1 MRLAAIAR
9 TWQTLPGLAM
19 LVALS
24 AQCPTAV
31 AGPAPGR
38 AIDAP
43 AVALV
48 KIDRLI
54 GSARCTTDRQC
65 RVAPIGLRPCGGPE
79 SHRAWSTRD
88 TRAQL
93 LQRSLQQHAEL
104 RRRQH
109 EAEGLM
115 STCQV
120 LPEPAVRCER
130 ANSPVGHCVLLRA
143 DDALR

>member
-1 MRLAAIAR
+1 MRIAVIAR
-9 TWQTLPGLAM
+9 TWQTLPRLAM

-24 AQCPTAV
+24 AQYLTAV
-31 AGPAPGR
+31 AGPATGK

-43 AVALV
+43 AMALV

-93 LQRSLQQHAEL
+93 LQRSLQHYAEL
-104 RRRQH
+104 RRRQQD
-109 EAEGLM
+109 AEGLM

-130 ANSPVGHCVLLRA
+130 ADSPIGHCVLLSA
-143 DDALR
+143 NDAIR

>member
-1 MRLAAIAR
+1 MRLAVVAR
-9 TWQTLPGLAM
+9 TRRTLPGLVM

-24 AQCPTAV
+24 GNAPTAV
-31 AGPAPGR
+31 AGPAPGS

-65 RVAPIGLRPCGGPE
+65 RVAPVGLRPCGGPE

-88 TRAQL
+88 TRVQA
-93 LQRSLQQHAEL
+93 LQRSLQHYAEL
-104 RRRQH
+104 RRHQQA
-109 EAEGLM
+109 AEGLL

-130 ANSPVGHCVLLRA
+130 AASPIGHCVLLSA
-143 DDALR
+143 NDAIR